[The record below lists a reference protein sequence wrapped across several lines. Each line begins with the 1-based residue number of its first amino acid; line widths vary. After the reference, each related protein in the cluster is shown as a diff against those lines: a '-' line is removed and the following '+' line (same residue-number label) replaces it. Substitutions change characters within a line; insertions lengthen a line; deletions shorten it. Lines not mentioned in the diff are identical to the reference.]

1 MKKVLKIIMLLAGII
16 LSAIGLLFLNA
27 GKSAAT
33 DPIGIFV
40 LIMMGV
46 LPLALGIFLIWKS
59 LKPSANKS
67 AAVPLSPAPEVDTA
81 VTPTR
86 SLPAGPL
93 PDVSPEAI
101 QVPEDSSAPEKA
113 KPAEKP
119 KYKSYSFRVAGISKR
134 QRAITANL
142 LTESSDY
149 EATKK
154 ELVEI
159 GMTDERIYKYI
170 PDVLDAELVPE
181 PENPHD
187 PNAVKVIVDD
197 IHVGYVPAEK
207 AEKVKKL
214 LETKQ
219 IRDVSCEFYG
229 GPYKIITEDY
239 DLEKNKEVYTV
250 ERESQ
255 YIGAEVTVEYE

>member
-1 MKKVLKIIMLLAGII
+1 MNKVIRIVMVIAGILLA
-16 LSAIGLLFLNA
+16 AIGYLFLDA
-27 GKSAAT
+27 GKSSIT
-33 DPIGIFV
+33 DPIGVFV
-40 LIMMGV
+40 LLMIGV
-46 LPLALGIFLIWKS
+46 LPLALGVFLIWKG
-59 LKPSANKS
+59 LKPSAKKTSFAPDPPAPQDNVVKAAPELPAASPLPEASPKSVPDPGVASAPKS
-67 AAVPLSPAPEVDTA
+67 AE
-81 VTPTR
+81 
-86 SLPAGPL
+86 
-93 PDVSPEAI
+93 
-101 QVPEDSSAPEKA
+101 
-113 KPAEKP
+113 PAEKP

-134 QRAITANL
+134 QRSITANL

-214 LETKQ
+214 LDTKQ

-255 YIGAEVTVEYE
+255 YIGAEVTIEYE

>member
-1 MKKVLKIIMLLAGII
+1 MKLVLRIVGIVLAIVGCII
-16 LSAIGLLFLNA
+16 LIA
-27 GKSAAT
+27 GRSAAT
-33 DPIGIFV
+33 DLLGIIV
-40 LIMMGV
+40 LLVMGG
-46 LPLALGIFLIWKS
+46 LPLALGVFCLLKS
-59 LKPSANKS
+59 GSKKGSGSN
-67 AAVPLSPAPEVDTA
+67 VPEQPTIPPMPEPDPVKIPEPEPVKALEPDPVNEEPPAPAPE
-81 VTPTR
+81 P
-86 SLPAGPL
+86 
-93 PDVSPEAI
+93 
-101 QVPEDSSAPEKA
+101 
-113 KPAEKP
+113 EKP

-239 DLEKNKEVYTV
+239 DLEKDKEVYTV

-255 YIGAEVTVEYE
+255 YIGAEVTIEYE